1 MHFPLVYGLVMM
13 KSIDDVFRVEL
24 CTYFP
29 RLWQQGSWVL
39 LLKQGGFT
47 RELSPHYF
55 QAMYSMLGH
64 ILIYDHNVTYPIGEL
79 LAELSVPA
87 IGETENKIL
96 LLVLD
101 RKKNCH
107 T

>member
-1 MHFPLVYGLVMM
+1 MHFLLVYGLVMM
-13 KSIDDVFRVEL
+13 KPIDDVVRVEL

-29 RLWQQGSWVL
+29 RLWHQDSWVL

-55 QAMYSMLGH
+55 QPMYSMLGH
-64 ILIYDHNVTYPIGEL
+64 ILIYDHNITYPIDEP
-79 LAELSVPA
+79 LAEPSVPA

-96 LLVLD
+96 FLVLD